1 MRSWKAVGQSPR
13 AGAFLV
19 EHSSETF
26 GKDPENKVIKIS
38 FLLFWGVIH
47 SYGSNFNNENTE
59 IFPPC
64 QSLQFP
70 LFWPVTTIVHVRYS
84 SPILFK
90 NAHTSLL
97 LPISQVVDYYSMFC
111 TLLFFFFFKAFYLV
125 LGYSWVTVLWF
136 KWIVKGLSHTYI
148 CLIFSQTP
156 FPSRLL
162 HSIELYT
169 CYTVGPCWLPILN
182 IASHAIHVHPKLP
195 NHCFHPSFPSAAVSS
210 FLCTLLFN

>member
-136 KWIVKGLSHTYI
+136 KWIVKGLSHTYPCI
-148 CLIFSQTP
+148 LSTP
-156 FPSRLL
+156 NSPP
-162 HSIELYT
+162 
-169 CYTVGPCWLPILN
+169 VQ
-182 IASHAIHVHPKLP
+182 
-195 NHCFHPSFPSAAVSS
+195 AAP
-210 FLCTLLFN
+210 